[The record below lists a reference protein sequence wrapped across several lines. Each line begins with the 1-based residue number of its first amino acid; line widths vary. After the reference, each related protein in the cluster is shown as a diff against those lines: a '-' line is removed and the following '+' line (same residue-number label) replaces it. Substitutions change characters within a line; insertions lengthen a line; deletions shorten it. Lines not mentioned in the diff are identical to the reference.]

1 MPINSVVLTPGSAY
15 TLAHVPAVIDLT
27 DMDVSVND
35 WTPRTALQIAA
46 ADPAPPLLLVLTGT
60 ACAFAPHLG
69 FAQRSARRTVGGYV
83 LVDPVLPRP
92 GAVSDWP
99 DAPVTVV
106 VTSDADRTLGRP
118 RSVHACVDGMW
129 SMVTRPPSSPRSRL
143 VPSDPGDAR
152 PAHARAAAGDTAQ
165 RSTWPCTA
173 DPQH

>member
-106 VTSDADRTLGRP
+106 VTSDADQDTRSAALGARL
-118 RSVHACVDGMW
+118 RGWDVVDGD
-129 SMVTRPPSSPRSRL
+129 PSTIIA
-143 VPSDPGDAR
+143 DIAAR
-152 PAHARAAAGDTAQ
+152 P
-165 RSTWPCTA
+165 
-173 DPQH
+173 